1 MLLDLLKYNKC
12 FKLVCGAGN
21 EDIVEVEKLA
31 ALYSKAGCKFFD
43 LSAKPEI
50 VDAAKKGFKRAG
62 IKENCHICCSVGIK
76 DDPHVSK
83 AFIHSEKCSH
93 CGICTNVC
101 LQNALFDNGS
111 FYKVK
116 KTKCIGCGKCIKKCS
131 YHAIEMT
138 SDFKNLRELL
148 PPVIERGIDC
158 IEFHVSGEN
167 EKEVDEKWEEI
178 NDLFDGIL
186 SISVNRSKL
195 SDEKILKRITKM
207 LEKRK
212 PYTTIIQADGSPMS
226 GGKDDFKTT
235 LQTVAL
241 AELLQNANLP
251 VYMLLSGGTNSK
263 TTELAKICGIK
274 INGVAIGSFA
284 RKIVHEYINREDFLE
299 NEEIFNKALKIAKN
313 LVDISLENMA

>member
-1 MLLDLLKYNKC
+1 MK
-12 FKLVCGAGN
+12 
-21 EDIVEVEKLA
+21 
-31 ALYSKAGCKFFD
+31 
-43 LSAKPEI
+43 
-50 VDAAKKGFKRAG
+50 
-62 IKENCHICCSVGIK
+62 
-76 DDPHVSK
+76 
-83 AFIHSEKCSH
+83 
-93 CGICTNVC
+93 
-101 LQNALFDNGS
+101 
-111 FYKVK
+111 
-116 KTKCIGCGKCIKKCS
+116 
-131 YHAIEMT
+131 

-241 AELLQNANLP
+241 AELLQNTNLP